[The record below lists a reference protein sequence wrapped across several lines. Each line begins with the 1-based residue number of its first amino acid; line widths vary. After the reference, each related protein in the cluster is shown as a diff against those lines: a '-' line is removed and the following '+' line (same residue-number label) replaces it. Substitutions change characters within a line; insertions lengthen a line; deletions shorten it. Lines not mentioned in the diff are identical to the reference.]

1 VGGRVISLI
10 DYRELHFAESA
21 RVTGRGRRFCKNL
34 KSGSHS
40 RPPKTRQRL
49 VGSHRVSIDPAKPDL
64 MVSRTDVTPKWDRRF
79 LLAALFFV
87 VCLMLVA
94 LGL

>member
-1 VGGRVISLI
+1 MGGRVISLI

-21 RVTGRGRRFCKNL
+21 RETTKGRAFCKDL

-40 RPPKTRQRL
+40 RPMKPRQRL

-64 MVSRTDVTPKWDRRF
+64 MVSDVSPKWDRRF